1 MFKLTA
7 QFSLTC
13 ILWATVPIAS
23 MVFAET
29 FHDVSGE
36 DQK

>member
-1 MFKLTA
+1 MFKLA
-7 QFSLTC
+7 DLFSLTC

-23 MVFAET
+23 MVFAEA